1 MTTAAQPTPY
11 AAATVDPV
19 VRTAYE
25 IFNTRDFAAI
35 ARVYHPD
42 GELVNVATGQVFRG
56 PAGVEEFL
64 RGWIAA
70 FGDAHIEI
78 GTLVQA
84 GDVAVC
90 EFRGMGTHTG
100 VLHTPAGDVP
110 PTGRSV
116 DVPFCDVIRVRD
128 GRITSTRTYFD
139 TGTFGRQLQG

>member
-1 MTTAAQPTPY
+1 MTTATQPTPY
-11 AAATVDPV
+11 TAGVVDPV

-25 IFNTRDFAAI
+25 IFNAHDFAAI

-42 GELVNVATGQVFRG
+42 AELVNVATGQVFRG
-56 PAGVEEFL
+56 PTGVEEFM

-90 EFRGMGTHTG
+90 EFRGIGTHTG
-100 VLHTPAGDVP
+100 VLPTPMGDIA

-116 DVPFCDVIRVRD
+116 NVPFCDVIRLRGD
-128 GRITSTRTYFD
+128 KIASIHTYFD
-139 TGTFGRQLQG
+139 TATFGRQLQG